1 MPRPGQ
7 ASGIAGTLAVRSMG
21 TRMQTTSRHPD
32 WHLRAEE
39 YRTIADCMGDPR
51 ARQVLLRLAES
62 CDRLGQANRTA
73 GSRCSTDYLVRAN
86 KCRAFAKTLSSA
98 KARQA
103 LEQVAEQWIALASKA
118 V

>member
-1 MPRPGQ
+1 
-7 ASGIAGTLAVRSMG
+7 
-21 TRMQTTSRHPD
+21 MQIRSRHPD

-39 YRTIADCMGDPR
+39 YRTIAECMSDPR
-51 ARQVLLRLAES
+51 ARQVLLRLAQS
-62 CDRLGQANRTA
+62 CEQLGRASRPA
-73 GSRCSTDYLVRAN
+73 AARCGSDYLVRADE
-86 KCRAFAKTLSSA
+86 CRALAKTLSSA